1 VVRRTVLVTGGGSG
15 IGLATAVAFAGQGHR
30 IVVCGR
36 DPARLAQALPLIGPD
51 AVAISMDVADERSVH
66 AGLERLADQGVALDV
81 LVNAAGLI
89 GHNAT
94 VDGAM
99 TAALRANLAVNV
111 TGPALVCER
120 LVPAMA
126 ARGWGRVVNV
136 ASTAGLA
143 APPGQLP
150 YAVSKAALIA
160 LTRSLAVDVAGRGVT
175 VNAVAPGPVLTD
187 DFRRRKGEAGIAA
200 RGRPIP
206 SGRLTTPEEVAA
218 AIVWLAAE
226 EAAQITGQTLT
237 IDGGEAAVGPYAT
250 LVAAARGA

>member
-1 VVRRTVLVTGGGSG
+1 MVRRTVLVTGGGSG
-15 IGLATAVAFAGQGHR
+15 IGLATAVAFVRQGLK
-30 IVVCGR
+30 VVICGR
-36 DPARLAQALPLIGPD
+36 DPARLAEALPHLGPEAL
-51 AVAISMDVADERSVH
+51 AVPMDVSDDRSVD
-66 AGLERLADQGVALDV
+66 AGLARLADQGIVVDV

-94 VDGAM
+94 VDGAL

-111 TGPALVCER
+111 TGPALLCER
-120 LVPAMA
+120 LVPTMT

-218 AIVWLAAE
+218 AIVWLAADP
-226 EAAQITGQTLT
+226 AAQITGQTVT
-237 IDGGEAAVGPYAT
+237 IDGGEAAAGPYAT
-250 LVAAARGA
+250 LVAAARAV

>member
-1 VVRRTVLVTGGGSG
+1 MRRTVLVTGGGSG

-30 IVVCGR
+30 VIVCGR
-36 DPARLAQALPLIGPD
+36 DPVRLAEALPRLGPG
-51 AVAISMDVADERSVH
+51 AVAVPMDVADDGSVDV
-66 AGLERLADQGVALDV
+66 GLARLADQGVAVDV

-111 TGPALVCER
+111 TGPALLCER

-206 SGRLTTPEEVAA
+206 SGRLTLPDEVAA
-218 AIVWLAAE
+218 AIVWLAADP
-226 EAAQITGQTLT
+226 AAQITGQTVT
-237 IDGGEAAVGPYAT
+237 IDGGEAAAGPYAT
-250 LVAAARGA
+250 LVAAARAV

>member
-1 VVRRTVLVTGGGSG
+1 MVRRTVLVTGGGSG
-15 IGLATAVAFAGQGHR
+15 IGLATAIAFTRQGHR
-30 IVVCGR
+30 VVVCGR
-36 DPARLAQALPLIGPD
+36 DAVRLAEALPHFGPD
-51 AVAISMDVADERSVH
+51 AAAVPMDVADERSVD
-66 AGLERLADQGVALDV
+66 AGLARLADQGIVVDV

-94 VDGAM
+94 IDGAM
-99 TAALRANLAVNV
+99 TAALRANLAINV
-111 TGPALVCER
+111 TGPALLCER
-120 LVPAMA
+120 LVPTMA
-126 ARGWGRVVNV
+126 ARAWGRVVNV

-143 APPGQLP
+143 SPPGQLP

-206 SGRLTTPEEVAA
+206 SGRLTHPDEVAG
-218 AIVWLAAE
+218 AILWLAADD
-226 EAAQITGQTLT
+226 AAQITGQTVT
-237 IDGGEAAVGPYAT
+237 IDGGEAAAGPYAT

>member
-1 VVRRTVLVTGGGSG
+1 MDVSDDRSVDA
-15 IGLATAVAFAGQGHR
+15 GLA
-30 IVVCGR
+30 
-36 DPARLAQALPLIGPD
+36 
-51 AVAISMDVADERSVH
+51 
-66 AGLERLADQGVALDV
+66 RLADQGIVVDV

-94 VDGAM
+94 VDGAL

-111 TGPALVCER
+111 TGPALLCER
-120 LVPAMA
+120 LVPTMT

-206 SGRLTTPEEVAA
+206 SGRPDEVAA
-218 AIVWLAAE
+218 AIVWLAADP
-226 EAAQITGQTLT
+226 AAQITGQTVT
-237 IDGGEAAVGPYAT
+237 IDGGEAAAGPYAT
-250 LVAAARGA
+250 LVAAARAV

>member
-1 VVRRTVLVTGGGSG
+1 MRRTVLVTGGGSG
-15 IGLATAVAFAGQGHR
+15 IGLATAVAFARQDHR
-30 IVVCGR
+30 VVICGR
-36 DPARLAQALPLIGPD
+36 DPARLADALPQLGPD
-51 AVAISMDVADERSVH
+51 AVAIPMDVADARSVD
-66 AGLERLADQGVALDV
+66 AGLARLADREIAVDV

-94 VDGAM
+94 VDGALA
-99 TAALRANLAVNV
+99 AALRANLAVNV
-111 TGPALVCER
+111 TGPALLCER

-143 APPGQLP
+143 SPPGQLP

-187 DFRRRKGEAGIAA
+187 DFRRRKGEAGLAA
-200 RGRPIP
+200 RTRSIP
-206 SGRLTTPEEVAA
+206 SGRLTLPGEVAA
-218 AIVWLAAE
+218 AVLWLASDD
-226 EAAQITGQTLT
+226 AAQITGETVT
-237 IDGGEAAVGPYAT
+237 IDGGEAAAGPYAA
-250 LVAAARGA
+250 LVAARGPS

>member
-1 VVRRTVLVTGGGSG
+1 MVRRTVLVTGGGSG
-15 IGLATAVAFAGQGHR
+15 IGLATAFAFAGQGHR

-36 DPARLAQALPLIGPD
+36 DPARLAEALPSLGPD
-51 AVAISMDVADERSVH
+51 AVTISMDVSDDRSVD
-66 AGLERLADQGVALDV
+66 AGLERLADQGVVVDV

-111 TGPALVCER
+111 TGPALLCER

-126 ARGWGRVVNV
+126 ARGWGRVVNI

-206 SGRLTTPEEVAA
+206 SGRLTTPEDVAA
-218 AIVWLAAE
+218 AILWLAAE
-226 EAAQITGQTLT
+226 EAAQITGQTMT
-237 IDGGEAAVGPYAT
+237 IDGGEAAAGPYAT